1 MAECP
6 LPKPNT
12 RVRFPSSAPKKQGRS
27 LTCLAFFVDVCGI
40 EPRKWL
46 RHLPG
51 RAPTQHLRSPPY
63 CARTGSDSRHLLQKK
78 QGRSLTCLAF
88 FVDLC
93 GIEPRKWPA
102 IYQGVRQ
109 RSTCVTAILRT
120 HRFRFPSSA
129 PKMNAEWK
137 HSAFVFYP
145 SHGLGISLTHAVR
158 RISSRAA
165 RRPCISSRAG
175 VHLPCGL
182 MG

>member
-12 RVRFPSSAPKKQGRS
+12 RVRFPSSAPKKQDRS

-40 EPRKWL
+40 EPRKW
-46 RHLPG
+46 
-51 RAPTQHLRSPPY
+51 
-63 CARTGSDSRHLLQKK
+63 
-78 QGRSLTCLAF
+78 
-88 FVDLC
+88 
-93 GIEPRKWPA
+93 PA
-102 IYQGVRQ
+102 ICQGVRQ

-129 PKMNAEWK
+129 PKTNAEWK

-165 RRPCISSRAG
+165 RRPCISSRVG
-175 VHLPCGL
+175 VHLPFGL
-182 MG
+182 MRLKSKKECPAAFAVEALLLSE